1 MLYDILIKFNE
12 FIFNLY
18 KLNIHK
24 YPTITSLAFA
34 IFRCKFLKD
43 SKIPLIT
50 GQIFNDLRKSYTGGA
65 VDVYKPYGEK
75 IHVYDVNSLYP

>member
-1 MLYDILIKFNE
+1 MSSFNNYIYDLFE
-12 FIFNLY
+12 
-18 KLNIHK
+18 LNINK

-50 GQIFNDLRKSYTGGA
+50 GQIFNDLRKSYTGGS
-65 VDVYKPYGEK
+65 VDVYKPYGTNM
-75 IHVYDVNSLYP
+75 HVYDVNSLYP